1 MKGETT
7 VEIKDGKGGVIMP
20 KMPLKDFNKAADS
33 LGKRN
38 ARAQEARQVLDDDIA
53 HLVSECLPKIVES
66 AVKTKEKAGFA
77 VKVEIG
83 WNDKL
88 GRFVSSVQAKV
99 ALATEPIVRG
109 AEIEQGQLSLLGEQF
124 E

>member
-1 MKGETT
+1 MAETGPEL
-7 VEIKDGKGGVIMP
+7 EITTDGRKTTIKSG
-20 KMPLKDFNKAADS
+20 DS
-33 LGKRN
+33 LGKRM
-38 ARAQEARQVLDDDIA
+38 ARAQEARAVLDDDIA
-53 HLVSECLPKIVES
+53 GLVSECLPKIVES
-66 AVKTKEKAGFA
+66 AARTKEKAGFA

-88 GRFVSSVQAKV
+88 GKFVTSVQGKV

-109 AEIEQGQLSLLGEQF
+109 TLIESGQLSLLGEPLG